1 MGLHLTSLALKW
13 ASAWVVLSL
22 FGMITGP
29 SPGQAAAMAAFV
41 AIVTWVVDRALP
53 FATQGLIR
61 WAIESVVAFL
71 AIYLGQ
77 FLSPGPGIPLNEAGA
92 AGMLIGAI
100 ELPLH
105 FWLATRYGLRRGP
118 GDKDGIR

>member
-1 MGLHLTSLALKW
+1 MNLHLTSLALKW

-22 FGMITGP
+22 FGMVGGP
-29 SPGQAAAMAAFV
+29 APAQAGAMAAFV
-41 AIVTWVVDRALP
+41 AIVTWVVDRAMP
-53 FATQGLIR
+53 FTTQGLIR

-77 FLSPGPGIPLNEAGA
+77 FLSPGPGISLNAAAA
-92 AGMLIGAI
+92 AGMVIGAI

-105 FWLATRYGLRRGP
+105 FWLAVRYGLRRGP
-118 GDKDGIR
+118 GDKNGIR